1 MNVCGTVQTVED
13 ILRAV
18 APFETAEDF
27 DNVGLLIGRRDRA
40 VHKVLVALDATLDVV
55 EEAKALGAELIVS
68 HHPLFF
74 HARKNLVEED
84 CEARIVCEMVR
95 REMALGLENLRQ
107 AGQYLFL
114 GELKTPLSASAL
126 KTHATDALRF
136 PVRLYGPDR
145 TITTLAIGG
154 GAYDEG
160 WEEAR
165 ALGAQAL
172 LTGEVRHHNALAA
185 AMNDFVL
192 LDGGHYG
199 TEAPLVPFLAAYLQ
213 KRLDDV
219 QCKIQV
225 YPSTCVPFGRV

>member
-1 MNVCGTVQTVED
+1 M
-13 ILRAV
+13 
-18 APFETAEDF
+18 
-27 DNVGLLIGRRDRA
+27 
-40 VHKVLVALDATLDVV
+40 
-55 EEAKALGAELIVS
+55 
-68 HHPLFF
+68 
-74 HARKNLVEED
+74 
-84 CEARIVCEMVR
+84 CEMVR
-95 REMALGLENLRQ
+95 REMALISVHTNLDQTELSGSASCARLLGLENLRQ

-126 KTHATDALRF
+126 KAHATDALRF